1 MLCSQ
6 KACPG
11 LITAHD
17 SRSKE
22 SDILSH
28 QFTHI
33 HTQTHTVVGGGM
45 NKYKI
50 IFSKKIG
57 VSPISIGIEG
67 ETRPKDQALLGNHGQ
82 CVHRPVILGRV
93 RPHETTMGHEV

>member
-11 LITAHD
+11 LITVHYF
-17 SRSKE
+17 RSKE

-28 QFTHI
+28 QFTHL
-33 HTQTHTVVGGGM
+33 HTQTHTVGGEDM

-57 VSPISIGIEG
+57 VSSISIGIEG
-67 ETRPKDQALLGNHGQ
+67 ETRPTDQARLGNHRQ
-82 CVHRPVILGRV
+82 CVHSPVILGRV
-93 RPHETTMGHEV
+93 RSHETTMGHEV